1 MVEVRGHYIRFIDIG
16 GIFYHH
22 CLTFLFTS
30 IYFEIKYT
38 WSLQVYLHLV
48 PFSKSKCARS
58 LIWAEISFAP
68 IIIKSVL
75 LDSVWLCI
83 LFSFHSIHSRSIC
96 IGDVTNIR
104 ISIHS
109 TLNVILVLESF
120 LIIIIIII
128 IIFIANKTLA
138 GKAIQY
144 NTTLQNIY
152 TWTT

>member
-1 MVEVRGHYIRFIDIG
+1 MYNFNYEYM
-16 GIFYHH
+16 
-22 CLTFLFTS
+22 TFLYVVHVYMFCNVVLYCIALPARVLFAIKIIIIIIIIIKKLSNTS
-30 IYFEIKYT
+30 ITFSVLYIEI
-38 WSLQVYLHLV
+38 
-48 PFSKSKCARS
+48 
-58 LIWAEISFAP
+58 LIAEISFAP

-120 LIIIIIII
+120 L
-128 IIFIANKTLA
+128 N
-138 GKAIQY
+138 
-144 NTTLQNIY
+144 LQASCVFDFKVY
-152 TWTT
+152 TCEKKG